1 MREVGCGGVGAAMEG
16 GCLVIPRLHIAF
28 EKRTAGAL
36 ALLAGLFLNGCT
48 TSSKKSEK
56 SFSDKVSAAMRSQ
69 ISSTYHDSEA
79 DEKLAKAEG
88 FFTGGDYKGAESI
101 FADLADN
108 TYNSAMMLERARY
121 MEAESVRMQGK
132 LPKAVDIYHR
142 LLKDFP
148 ASIYTDKAAVRMYAI
163 VDTWLKDSVR
173 DIEDRDAG
181 KNWLQR
187 YKFGNPL
194 DQSKPRTDQEG
205 EVLKTLDNI
214 ATHAPNSSVADKA
227 MFWCGYLHYARGDYA
242 DADHFFSLL
251 TQGYKDSPLRQEAAK
266 YAVASKN
273 RSTGG
278 AAYDGQKSAEALQ
291 LVHSLEASD
300 PVYTQDKDKAAWLQR
315 QKMAIRIQQAE
326 KDFETA
332 EYYRRRDLPSSAF
345 FYYELTR
352 RRYPGT
358 KYSDLAVSRLAEMEQ
373 IKKQREADKAAGK
386 QSTLDAVQERWDD
399 LTNGKDKKKDDPT
412 PGKEQPTGPK
422 DAPPKLLPLGAEGLR

>member
-1 MREVGCGGVGAAMEG
+1 MN
-16 GCLVIPRLHIAF
+16 IAF
-28 EKRTAGAL
+28 EKRTAGAF
-36 ALLAGLFLNGCT
+36 ALLAGLFLNGCST
-48 TSSKKSEK
+48 PSKTGDK
-56 SFSDKVSAAMRSQ
+56 SFSDKVSALVRSQ
-69 ISSTYHDSEA
+69 VSSSYHDSEA
-79 DEKLAKAEG
+79 DAKMANAEELFARG
-88 FFTGGDYKGAESI
+88 EYKEAESI
-101 FADLADN
+101 FADIADN
-108 TYNSAMMLERARY
+108 TYNAAMMLERARY

-148 ASIYTDKAAVRMYAI
+148 ASIYTEKAAVRMYVI
-163 VDTWLKDSVR
+163 VDIWLKDSVR
-173 DIEDRDAG
+173 DIEDRQAG
-181 KNWLQR
+181 KNWVQR
-187 YKFGNPL
+187 YKFGDPL
-194 DQSKPRTDQEG
+194 DKSKPRMDQEG

-242 DADHFFSLL
+242 DADHFFSIL

-266 YAVASKN
+266 YAVAAKN

-291 LVHSLEASD
+291 LVHNLEATD
-300 PVYTQDKDKAAWLQR
+300 PIYTQDKDKAAWLQR

-332 EYYRRRDLPSSAF
+332 EFYRRKNYPSSAY

-358 KYSDLAVSRLAEMEQ
+358 KYSDLAVARLAEMEQ

-386 QSTLDAVQERWDD
+386 QSTMDVVQERWDE
-399 LTNGKDKKKDDPT
+399 LTTSKDKKKEDPI

-422 DAPPKLLPLGAEGLR
+422 DSPPKLLPPGVEGLR